1 MTLNKEAKNAISITL
16 LCSLTYLAVYFAKNI
31 LSAVSP
37 QMIENGIVTQSEI
50 GTFSSLYFIC
60 YAFGQLIN
68 GMIGDKIKARYMM
81 CSGVILAGVSIL
93 LFLQLIGTPAAA
105 RIAYGFTGFFLSM
118 IFGPLTKLV
127 AENTDPSYTHRCNL
141 GYTFAAYLGSPLAGL
156 TASFWVWKTVFSVG
170 VGALLVMGCMCYII
184 FLAYEKQG
192 IIQYNRFAKKAE
204 NREKRGFQEC
214 VNVLLKHRIAK
225 FALIALIT
233 GVVRTAVVFWM
244 PVYISQNLG
253 FNPKRAASIFAV
265 ASFCLSA
272 NAFVAVFVFEKLKRN
287 MDRTILLAFSCASI
301 FFLLVYLVRA
311 PALNIVFLV
320 LGVLSSNCASS
331 ILWARYCPSLRETG
345 LVSTAAGFLDFT
357 SYMAASAASKIFAN
371 AVSVIGWGNLILVWM
386 GLMVCGVVIAATR
399 PAPQKANSQ

>member
-1 MTLNKEAKNAISITL
+1 M
-16 LCSLTYLAVYFAKNI
+16 
-31 LSAVSP
+31 
-37 QMIENGIVTQSEI
+37 
-50 GTFSSLYFIC
+50 
-60 YAFGQLIN
+60 
-68 GMIGDKIKARYMM
+68 
-81 CSGVILAGVSIL
+81 
-93 LFLQLIGTPAAA
+93 
-105 RIAYGFTGFFLSM
+105 
-118 IFGPLTKLV
+118 
-127 AENTDPSYTHRCNL
+127 
-141 GYTFAAYLGSPLAGL
+141 
-156 TASFWVWKTVFSVG
+156 
-170 VGALLVMGCMCYII
+170 
-184 FLAYEKQG
+184 
-192 IIQYNRFAKKAE
+192 
-204 NREKRGFQEC
+204 
-214 VNVLLKHRIAK
+214 NVLLKHRIAK

-371 AVSVIGWGNLILVWM
+371 AVSVIGWGSLILVWM